1 MAQQV
6 KVLLIDD
13 LDGGDAE
20 ETVTFALD
28 GTAYEIDL
36 SGKNAEKLR
45 NDLAPYVSVARK
57 AGRTSARS
65 GAAPAPRRRR
75 TSDAQRNAEIRS
87 WAKAQG
93 KKVSDRGRISADI
106 VQEYEAAH

>member
-75 TSDAQRNAEIRS
+75 TSDAQRNAEIRA